1 MPPSIVKNSTI
12 WPQNAFRRWEWMY
25 ISEQTAIIY
34 IRNTNWLAGNRN
46 IAFTAQYELNFRA

>member
-1 MPPSIVKNSTI
+1 
-12 WPQNAFRRWEWMY
+12 MY